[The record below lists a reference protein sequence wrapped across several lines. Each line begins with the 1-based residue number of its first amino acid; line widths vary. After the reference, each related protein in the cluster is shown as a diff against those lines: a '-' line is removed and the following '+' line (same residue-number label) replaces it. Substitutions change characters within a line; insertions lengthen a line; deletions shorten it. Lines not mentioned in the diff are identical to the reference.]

1 MLGTRRRAW
10 VALTFLLGVGVLL
23 VSPAGS
29 AKPKQERRPTVAPIP
44 AEIWTESENGW
55 SGTFTRKAPHSNEF
69 DAVWTNAAGAREVA
83 SLRAMRD
90 GATITLARTGTSG
103 TCRYVG
109 ALQADGRTAAGT
121 AVCSHAPAPFSFRLT
136 LPAVVG
142 PLPAVPPLPG
152 SLWVER
158 EMGWDGQWVRRPGT
172 NLFDAAWSNAA
183 GGRAQATMAMETI
196 AIAGSLPSIWITRT
210 QPGMTCRYQG
220 TLEGDSAFGSYQCS
234 GQQQATA
241 WSATIDPGTPRLL
254 RCKDFSP
261 ALEYGEK
268 LDCVCRPGD
277 RDRGRYRSTVSGT
290 DVYTQYSSICGAAQH
305 AGLMTASDTR
315 VVRVV
320 GVPLRN
326 PNPGST
332 RNGVTSGG
340 GDSTIAR
347 LRCFRVELAP
357 IAQPGERSDD

>member
-1 MLGTRRRAW
+1 MSGTSRRAL
-10 VALTFLLGVGVLL
+10 VALTFLFSVAMLLAARPGV
-23 VSPAGS
+23 AN
-29 AKPKQERRPTVAPIP
+29 PKKDRGLTIAPVP
-44 AEIWTESENGW
+44 KEIWTETENGW
-55 SGTFTRKAPHSNEF
+55 TGVFTRKAPHSNEF

-83 SLRAMRD
+83 VLRAMRD

-103 TCRYVG
+103 ICRYVG
-109 ALQADGRTAAGT
+109 ALQPDARTALGT
-121 AVCSHAPAPFSFRLT
+121 AVCSHAPTPFSFSVT
-136 LPAVVG
+136 LPAVVA
-142 PLPAVPPLPG
+142 PLPTLPPLPG
-152 SLWVER
+152 SLWVDR

-172 NLFDAAWSNAA
+172 NVFDATWSNPA
-183 GGRAQATMAMETI
+183 GARVQATMAMETI
-196 AIAGSLPSIWITRT
+196 ATGTLPSVWITRT

-220 TLEGDSAFGSYQCS
+220 TLEGDTAFGSYQCS

-254 RCKDFSP
+254 RCKDFYA

-268 LDCVCRPGD
+268 LDCLCRPGD
-277 RDRGRYRSTVSGT
+277 RDRGRYRNVSGT

-315 VVRVV
+315 VVRAV

-326 PNPGST
+326 PNPGTT
-332 RNGVTSGG
+332 RNGVSSGR
-340 GDSTIAR
+340 GDSTIAS

-357 IAQPGERSDD
+357 VAQPGERSDD